1 MRPPWG
7 SHNWSPH
14 LIRMV
19 SWKYTYKILATFYLS
34 KISTL
39 SGNRTL
45 RQLSWFTY
53 WSFNWIVL
61 TFPRLILR
69 YSILNIEIT
78 LCSPCPWMLRKGGI
92 STCPLLSPPCPWPLP
107 LSPLVNETPFGG
119 SHICSQPL
127 SNLKILEKKYL
138 ISLSLTLPF
147 FFLFQT
153 WWIILIMSTCIV
165 PTVNYIQIYLLFL
178 L

>member
-1 MRPPWG
+1 MRSPWG

-78 LCSPCPWMLRKGGI
+78 LCSPCPWMLRKGGD
-92 STCPLLSPPCPWPLP
+92 LHLSSPFPPLP
-107 LSPLVNETPFGG
+107 LAST
-119 SHICSQPL
+119 PL
-127 SNLKILEKKYL
+127 STCKWDPLRGVSYM
-138 ISLSLTLPF
+138 LSAFVQFKNPRKEIF
-147 FFLFQT
+147 
-153 WWIILIMSTCIV
+153 
-165 PTVNYIQIYLLFL
+165 N
-178 L
+178 